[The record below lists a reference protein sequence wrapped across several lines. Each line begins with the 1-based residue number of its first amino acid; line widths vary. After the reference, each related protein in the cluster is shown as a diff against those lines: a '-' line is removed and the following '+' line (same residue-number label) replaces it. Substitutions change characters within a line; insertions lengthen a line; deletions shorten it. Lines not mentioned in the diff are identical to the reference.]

1 MTHPQVKQ
9 KQTSKKQ
16 KGFTLIELMIVV
28 TIIGVL
34 AAMAIPTYQ
43 DYTRKARISEGLQL
57 AASYKNAVNEYLAAN
72 GAFPATDA
80 EVTTITTAVPS
91 ISTTNLSSIAVGLNG
106 VVKITYNKAAT
117 GVDGATITLTPTAG
131 SAAITWACT
140 TTLVAKLRPTGS
152 NCTEATP

>member
-43 DYTRKARISEGLQL
+43 DYTRKARVVEGLQL
-57 AASYKNAVNEYLAAN
+57 ASPVKAAVNEWFNAN
-72 GAFPATDA
+72 GALPANAADITPTA
-80 EVTTITTAVPS
+80 AVTANVSGITHGANGVITITYTA
-91 ISTTNLSSIAVGLNG
+91 LAVTQANVTAGNN
-106 VVKITYNKAAT
+106 TM
-117 GVDGATITLTPTAG
+117 TLTPSNPNAANSANPGSIVWTCAG
-131 SAAITWACT
+131 TVPAR
-140 TTLVAKLRPTGS
+140 LRP
-152 NCTEATP
+152 NC